1 MGRKKL
7 DFDTTKPFILFE
19 GDYSAGDLKRLTNY
33 PIWQKVDVFELQL
46 KELFAI
52 NNARFM
58 FRHDFAKLRDNFVK
72 KRLADNNKS
81 GNWIYYPWNGIL
93 THQVTASELYW
104 LRTNRNRNLIT
115 TVEQQRLSKAVIGVV
130 GLSIGSSF
138 VHNFVQQGIGHTL
151 KLAEYDVLETTNLNR
166 INAPIYYLGLPKI
179 QMSTRQ
185 IYELNP
191 YINLVLY
198 SDGINESNLDDFIN
212 FGGRTQ
218 LIFEAID
225 DLKMKIRIRIA
236 AKKLGIP
243 VIMFTNLGDIVMVDI
258 ERYDLDRA
266 MPLFN
271 GVVDNMPEKIL
282 STEINKKNI
291 NRFVTRL
298 VGIKNTPPRALKSL
312 KLIGREL
319 VGRPQLSS
327 TVNVSGGLAAYLAR
341 LVILE
346 NKIGSG
352 RYIFKFGDLFN

>member
-33 PIWQKVDVFELQL
+33 PIWQKVDVFELHL

-138 VHNFVQQGIGHTL
+138 V
-151 KLAEYDVLETTNLNR
+151 
-166 INAPIYYLGLPKI
+166 P
-179 QMSTRQ
+179 TR
-185 IYELNP
+185 Y
-191 YINLVLY
+191 
-198 SDGINESNLDDFIN
+198 
-212 FGGRTQ
+212 RTY
-218 LIFEAID
+218 F
-225 DLKMKIRIRIA
+225 K
-236 AKKLGIP
+236 
-243 VIMFTNLGDIVMVDI
+243 
-258 ERYDLDRA
+258 
-266 MPLFN
+266 
-271 GVVDNMPEKIL
+271 
-282 STEINKKNI
+282 
-291 NRFVTRL
+291 
-298 VGIKNTPPRALKSL
+298 
-312 KLIGREL
+312 IGR
-319 VGRPQLSS
+319 
-327 TVNVSGGLAAYLAR
+327 
-341 LVILE
+341 I
-346 NKIGSG
+346 
-352 RYIFKFGDLFN
+352 